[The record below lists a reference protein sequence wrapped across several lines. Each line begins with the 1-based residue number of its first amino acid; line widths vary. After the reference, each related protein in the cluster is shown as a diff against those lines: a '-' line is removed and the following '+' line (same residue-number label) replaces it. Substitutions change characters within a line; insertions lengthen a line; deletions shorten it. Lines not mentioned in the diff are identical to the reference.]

1 MLTQRSPW
9 CVQMDR
15 RLVDSARLK
24 KSLESPELDATA
36 PSECVMRIG
45 TDLFL
50 IFQRRMTRP
59 GRAPQPVG
67 GRSPFRYLTLPTA
80 CPAPASRRNWE
91 TAASISLKGALMGG
105 SAPLQAAALTPKGLL
120 IRCAVLGLMLNRSA
134 TLRTLLHLSIRVSNS
149 GAPAE
154 AFTLSPG
161 RPASWFRVP
170 VGAEKDRRPKRG
182 FARGRLSGLA
192 SSA

>member
-1 MLTQRSPW
+1 VLTQRSPW

-67 GRSPFRYLTLPTA
+67 GAEPFPLFDTADCLPSTRQQA
-80 CPAPASRRNWE
+80 QLGNSRVNLAERCSYGRIS
-91 TAASISLKGALMGG
+91 AASSG
-105 SAPLQAAALTPKGLL
+105 SAYA
-120 IRCAVLGLMLNRSA
+120 
-134 TLRTLLHLSIRVSNS
+134 
-149 GAPAE
+149 
-154 AFTLSPG
+154 
-161 RPASWFRVP
+161 
-170 VGAEKDRRPKRG
+170 
-182 FARGRLSGLA
+182 
-192 SSA
+192 